1 MATLTRPKPVTK
13 EYFYECNECFCG
25 KEPFKYHDVSKNIYI
40 RKCKNIP
47 KELDLKTKEWV
58 DSKKQPCGFNIAYH
72 AERPV
77 FKEIQKVINN
87 TFNIKSSL
95 ESRLKSL
102 FRFLE
107 VSSHSSTLQEIDI
120 IVQYTLN
127 RPPRKIFYFPTT
139 TLFMKESHRE
149 SYKDYQDRIFS
160 EKIVDRSHELL
171 PKVVKPVVKKP
182 NKRVVV
188 KKSVKPVVKKDPGS
202 ISQFIEVTDSEH
214 SDSDSDSDSEKD
226 RESDS
231 GESENSFPDLESEES
246 DLESTGEEEPLDELD
261 NFEEEP
267 IDDTYEDVDSYD
279 YD

>member
-1 MATLTRPKPVTK
+1 
-13 EYFYECNECFCG
+13 
-25 KEPFKYHDVSKNIYI
+25 
-40 RKCKNIP
+40 
-47 KELDLKTKEWV
+47 
-58 DSKKQPCGFNIAYH
+58 
-72 AERPV
+72 
-77 FKEIQKVINN
+77 
-87 TFNIKSSL
+87 
-95 ESRLKSL
+95 
-102 FRFLE
+102 
-107 VSSHSSTLQEIDI
+107 
-120 IVQYTLN
+120 
-127 RPPRKIFYFPTT
+127 
-139 TLFMKESHRE
+139 MKESHRE

-188 KKSVKPVVKKDPGS
+188 KKSVKPVVKRDPGS

-267 IDDTYEDVDSYD
+267 IDDIYEDDDSYD